1 MEKVDI
7 KVSKS
12 KAESFYIKQL
22 SFDECMSLYE
32 KSGSG
37 DENSRLVQLC
47 LVDEEG
53 KPIFKP
59 QQIPMIK
66 ERLSGVDMAV
76 VLTVANGINEF
87 SKIAEVAEKYSK
99 NSKSDQISD

>member
-1 MEKVDI
+1 MDKVDI

-12 KAESFYIKQL
+12 KAESFYVKQL
-22 SFDECMSLYE
+22 SFDECMALYE
-32 KSGSG
+32 KSGSN
-37 DENSRLVQLC
+37 DESSRLIQLC

-59 QQIPMIK
+59 QQIPLIK

-87 SKIAEVAEKYSK
+87 AGIAQVAEKYAK
-99 NSKSDQISD
+99 NSKSDQTSD